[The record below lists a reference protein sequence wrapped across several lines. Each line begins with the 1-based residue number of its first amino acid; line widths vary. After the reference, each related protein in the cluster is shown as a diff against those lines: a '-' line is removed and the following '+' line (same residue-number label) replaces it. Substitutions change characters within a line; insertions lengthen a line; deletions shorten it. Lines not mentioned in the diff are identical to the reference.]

1 MKIASIH
8 LQNFKRFTDLK
19 IQNIPATAKLVVLL
33 GPNGCG
39 KSSVFDAL
47 YHKSRPGHGPY
58 NDHKYYPKMSAQGGR
73 LDQIDIEFHNPVQS
87 DIYMPSAYRSYMEKA
102 IYVRT
107 AYRNDPVIDVE
118 SIPNTPPAIQKLHSA
133 YTPPRFDYMIE
144 NDVTVSDNYQRLI
157 SNALEHAFRR
167 EDRKKTLGDFQDE
180 TLGEIQEAMNRLFPD
195 LMLNS
200 LGNSLSD
207 RSFTF
212 DKGTSKN
219 FLYQNLSGGE
229 KAAFDLL
236 FDIFVKRGEYDDTVF
251 CIDEPEAHMNP
262 RLQGDL
268 LEELFRLMN
277 DKSQLWIA
285 THAIGMM
292 RKALQLY
299 EQHGEKIVF
308 LDFDDNRDDR
318 DFDSQE
324 VVIIEPEKP
333 DREFWER
340 THKVALDDLAA
351 LVVPDQIVICEG
363 KQGDKGLDAECYN
376 QIFSEEFPNTKFI
389 SAGGKR
395 DLQNYISVVGA
406 VTKGAMIFGLRDIDQ
421 ATSGEMIRLQQEGI
435 KVLRGKI
442 EDYLLA
448 DDVLG
453 ALCQYYE
460 LEPCDEKV
468 DELMALRKNVTDIK
482 KAADQIRRQVTDWGV
497 SGAGDSRE
505 GFLRD
510 TVAPRIKPGMPI
522 YDELKQII
530 FGS

>member
-8 LQNFKRFTDLK
+8 LQNFKRFTNLK
-19 IQNIPATAKLVVLL
+19 IQNIPAAAKLVVLL

-47 YHKSRPGHGPY
+47 HDKSYEYRRLARVVGYH
-58 NDHKYYPKMSAQGGR
+58 DYYSKIYIQGR
-73 LDQIDIEFHNPVQS
+73 RSDRTDIEFHNPSQS
-87 DIYMPSAYRSYMEKA
+87 DMTKA

-107 AYRNDPVIDVE
+107 AYRNDPDMDVT
-118 SIPNTPPAIQKLHSA
+118 SIQKMPSPIQEMRFHS
-133 YTPPRFDYMIE
+133 MIE
-144 NDVTVSDNYQRLI
+144 NDAAATSNYQRLA
-157 SNALEHAFRR
+157 SSALERSFRR
-167 EDRKKTLGDFQDE
+167 EDRSKTLGEFQDE
-180 TLGEIQEAMNRLFPD
+180 TLGEIQAAMKRLFPD
-195 LMLNS
+195 LVLNS
-200 LGNSLSD
+200 LGNPLSD

-212 DKGTSKN
+212 DKGTSSN
-219 FLYQNLSGGE
+219 FLYKNLSGGE

-236 FDIFVKRGEYDDTVF
+236 LDIFIKKVEYDDTVF

-277 DKSQLWIA
+277 DESQLWIA

-299 EQHGEKIVF
+299 EQYRDEIVF
-308 LDFDDNRDDR
+308 LDFSEGNFDDT
-318 DFDSQE
+318 E
-324 VVIIEPEKP
+324 VIEPTKP
-333 DREFWER
+333 DRRFWEQ
-340 THKVALDDLAA
+340 THAVALDDLAA
-351 LVVPDQIVICEG
+351 LVVPEQIVICEG
-363 KQGDKGLDAECYN
+363 QHGNKGFDAECYN
-376 QIFSEEFPNTKFI
+376 QIFSEDFPNTKFI

-406 VTKGAMIFGLRDIDQ
+406 VTKGAMIFGLRDLDQ
-421 ATSGEMIRLQQEGI
+421 ATSGEVIRLQQEGI
-435 KVLRGKI
+435 KVLQGKI

-453 ALCQYYE
+453 ALCQHYG
-460 LEPCDEKV
+460 LEPYDEKV
-468 DELMALRKNVTDIK
+468 DELIALRKNIPDIK
-482 KAADQIRRQVTDWGV
+482 KAADQIRRQVIDWGV
-497 SGAGDSRE
+497 SQAGE
-505 GFLRD
+505 TLNGFLRD
-510 TVAPRIKPGMPI
+510 TIAPLIEPGMDT